1 MFLRDKMNLQM
12 KKLIKIFIYIII
24 IIFSLKI
31 IINVGN
37 YFRISNSNEY
47 SIAKKFIKQNSNLKS
62 KIGEIKD
69 FGSFPKGGIQL
80 INGLNSA
87 QIETIVIGSKGKAY
101 VIAFIKENH
110 KKKWVLDTLLISR
123 IDN

>member
-1 MFLRDKMNLQM
+1 M

-47 SIAKKFIKQNSNLKS
+47 TIAKKFIKQNSNLKS

-87 QIETIVIGSKGKAY
+87 QIETNVIGSKGEAY

-110 KKKWVLDTLLISR
+110 QKKWVLDTLLISK
-123 IDN
+123 INIVYP